1 MLLFMM
7 IKPFSDRTEIWQIC
21 TLFFLAKILRLKLPG
36 RYTRNK
42 YTTENCGKEEIKW
55 LLVS

>member
-1 MLLFMM
+1 MLFFMM

-42 YTTENCGKEEIKW
+42 YTTEICGKEEIK
-55 LLVS
+55 